1 MNEKE
6 LTFISIDHVNILGLV
21 LSMAKHQIGEISDE
35 EFKRQISGIETLYS
49 QAQQRATM
57 KALKDLLDE
66 VGEKTE

>member
-35 EFKRQISGIETLYS
+35 EFKKQISNMEAMYS
-49 QAQQRATM
+49 QAQKRAVM
-57 KALKDLLDE
+57 MAMRDLLDK
-66 VGEKTE
+66 VGEKAE

>member
-35 EFKRQISGIETLYS
+35 EFKKQISNMETMYS
-49 QAQQRATM
+49 QAQKRATM
-57 KALKDLLDE
+57 MAMRDLLDE
-66 VGEKTE
+66 IGKETE

>member
-35 EFKRQISGIETLYS
+35 EFKKQISNMETMLS
-49 QAQQRATM
+49 QAQKRAAM
-57 KALKDLLDE
+57 MALKDLLDLGGKE
-66 VGEKTE
+66 TE